1 MLIKQKSAIYAA
13 SKYGLLIFSHADHP
27 EVGYQV
33 PSGTIKP
40 NETPVEAAVREFEE
54 ETGLRVPVENFQ
66 YCGEYFHDMRPFRA
80 EVQRRHVFEVL
91 IESPCETWKHWEMH
105 PDIPGSNPTSFC
117 FQWARM
123 SKRLPDLLAVGQG
136 RPLINKKCSQVCDVL
151 KRLEYVQLNK
161 GIAFHRLV
169 RYQNNLKALEVLFQ
183 VELDGLYNS
192 IKPSV
197 MSLVGHATYMASYF
211 IKNNQDI
218 SPAFVLL
225 SKVVEFSES
234 CKEVVILDANKCF
247 YPKKHGYETSP
258 YLATATAF
266 QAEQAMFQVLFSK
279 ASELLK
285 EWGFAETTSNSVGVI
300 ITLREIGML
309 DASNSYTLSGVPGT
323 MYSDVMKSPLRLA
336 ETLLHEATHN
346 WLNDA
351 LAVFQAEGFQNEDFW
366 SPWRHRKRPVYG
378 IIQACLVFSKLTL
391 LFAKAIRSDGVSSV
405 DKAYAVSR
413 LKIEQKVLRDQVDV
427 LTTAI
432 SRLNLKELRAVCEEE
447 LNRAL
452 NIDSAL

>member
-1 MLIKQKSAIYAA
+1 MLNKQKSAIYAT

-40 NETPVEAAVREFEE
+40 NEAPVEAAVREFEE
-54 ETGLRVPVENFQ
+54 ETGLIVPVEKFQ
-66 YCGEYFHDMRPFRA
+66 YRGEYYHDMRPFRV

-91 IESPCETWKHWEMH
+91 IESPSETWNHWEMH
-105 PDIPGSNPTSFC
+105 PDIPGSTPTSFC
-117 FQWARM
+117 FQWAPM

-136 RPLINKKCSQVCDVL
+136 RPLINKKYSQGDNAL
-151 KRLEYVQLNK
+151 KRLEYVQLNED
-161 GIAFHRLV
+161 IAFHRLV
-169 RYQNNLKALEVLFQ
+169 RYQRNLKALEVLFQ
-183 VELDGLYNS
+183 VGLDKLYSSN
-192 IKPSV
+192 KPSI
-197 MSLVGHATYMASYF
+197 MSLVSHATYMASYL
-211 IKNNQDI
+211 IKNNQDVN
-218 SPAFVLL
+218 PAFILL
-225 SKVVEFSES
+225 SKVMEFAES
-234 CKEVVILDANKCF
+234 CKDVVILDANKCF
-247 YPKKHGYETSP
+247 FPKKHGYETPP
-258 YLATATAF
+258 YLATATAL
-266 QAEQAMFQVLFSK
+266 QAEQAMFQVSFSK
-279 ASELLK
+279 ANELLQ

-351 LAVFQAEGFQNEDFW
+351 LAVFQPEGFQDEDFW
-366 SPWRHRKRPVYG
+366 SPWRHKQRPVYG
-378 IIQACLVFSKLTL
+378 IIQACLVFSKLTQ
-391 LFAKAIRSDGVSSV
+391 LFAKAIRSNDVSSV
-405 DKAYAVSR
+405 DQAYAVSR
-413 LKIEQKVLRDQVDV
+413 LRIEQKVLRDQVEV